1 MKKDSPVFW
10 PSGKPDHQP
19 PAPVTLDMGD
29 KGDVDPVTNEERV
42 RYRKNAAGGQL
53 AGAPDAT
60 EKIQAT
66 AALEHAIHDA
76 CRTHGILPEDFIVA
90 HSHHGS
96 WLVHFTTSAR
106 RQRLVW
112 NGKDGRLVLQ
122 AALRSGG
129 WEDLRDTVLTADA
142 DASAF
147 ATGIAGLLGTG
158 TPG

>member
-10 PSGKPDHQP
+10 PSGKPGHQP
-19 PAPVTLDMGD
+19 PAPVALDMD
-29 KGDVDPVTNEERV
+29 DTGDVDPVTNEERV

-53 AGAPDAT
+53 AGVPDAT

-76 CRTHGILPEDFIVA
+76 CRAHGLLPEDFIVA

-112 NGKDGRLVLQ
+112 DGKDGRLVLQ

-129 WEDLRDTVLTADA
+129 WEDLCDAALADP
-142 DASAF
+142 DAAAF

>member
-1 MKKDSPVFW
+1 MSKDNPVFW
-10 PSGKPDHQP
+10 PSGKPGYQP

-29 KGDVDPVTNEERV
+29 VDPIANEERV

-53 AGAPDAT
+53 AGVPDAT
-60 EKIQAT
+60 ARIKAT
-66 AALEHAIHDA
+66 EALEGAIHEA
-76 CRTHGILPEDFIVA
+76 CRAQGILPEDFIVA

-96 WLVHFTTSAR
+96 WLVHFSTDTR

-122 AALRSGG
+122 AALRGGG
-129 WEDLRDTVLTADA
+129 WEDLRDVALAADA
-142 DASAF
+142 DAEGFRA
-147 ATGIAGLLGTG
+147 GIASLLAAG